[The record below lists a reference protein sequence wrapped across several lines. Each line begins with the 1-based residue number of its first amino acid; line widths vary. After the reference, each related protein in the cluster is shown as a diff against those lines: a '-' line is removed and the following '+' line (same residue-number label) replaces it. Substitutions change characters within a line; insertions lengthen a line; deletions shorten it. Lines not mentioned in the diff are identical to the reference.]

1 MLVSFRLAPLL
12 VVAKRIATGINGMF
26 EQLGEAGS
34 NPVLN
39 AFRLRTAQAK
49 WERLSTSDYEEIQ
62 TIPDLIAKVAE
73 RYSLPHERAKND
85 VEIWAREMRF

>member
-1 MLVSFRLAPLL
+1 MH
-12 VVAKRIATGINGMF
+12 MF
-26 EQLGEAGS
+26 EQLGQAGG
-34 NPVLN
+34 NGAIN

-49 WERLSTSDYEEIQ
+49 WERLSRADYEEIR

-73 RYSLPHERAKND
+73 HYSLPHEQAKND